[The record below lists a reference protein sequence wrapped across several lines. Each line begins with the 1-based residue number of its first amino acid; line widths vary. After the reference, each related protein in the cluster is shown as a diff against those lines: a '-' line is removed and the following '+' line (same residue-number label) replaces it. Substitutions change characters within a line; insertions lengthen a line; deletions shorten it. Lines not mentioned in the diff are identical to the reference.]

1 MKTVKIALLGFGT
14 VSQGTFNLLRDN
26 AELITNR
33 SDVHIE
39 ISKIFVRNPDKYKDI
54 TLPGTAQY
62 VTDIQ
67 DVLTDNSIS
76 IVVELMGGTTF
87 AKECVEAALKH
98 KKSVVTANKDLLAE
112 SGPYL
117 LDLAHKNGVDIRFE
131 ASVLGGIPIIKTLYD
146 SLGGNRITELVG
158 IMNGTTNFILSKMT
172 DEGLSYNDVLK
183 EAQALGY
190 AEADPTADVEGLD
203 AARKLAILASISF
216 NRRIFF
222 EDVSV
227 EGITKIDTEDIDFGK
242 EFGYN
247 IKLIGIAKETNK
259 GLSLN
264 VYPAFV
270 PLTHPLAS
278 VRGSYNAIYIKGNGI
293 DDAMFYGRGA
303 GSLPTGSSVVSD
315 IMEVAK
321 NIAFDSTGRF
331 KPFYF
336 DQKNIYA
343 PGKIESSYYIRLAV
357 DNKTGVLAKI
367 AAKMAEQKI
376 SVLSIVQR
384 NMDPETAVLAIVTSK
399 CPRSYILNLIDSFNS
414 LRSVQEVNSVI
425 RIMEA

>member
-14 VSQGTFNLLRDN
+14 VAQGTFNLLQEN

-33 SDVHIE
+33 TDVDIE
-39 ISKIFVRNPDKYKDI
+39 IAKIFVRNPDKYKNI
-54 TLPGTAQY
+54 TLPSHTTY
-62 VTDIQ
+62 VTNVEDIIN
-67 DVLTDNSIS
+67 DDSIS

-87 AKECVEAALKH
+87 AKDCVEAALKA

-112 SGPYL
+112 AGPYL
-117 LDLAHKNGVDIRFE
+117 LDLAHKNGVDLKFE
-131 ASVLGGIPIIKTLYD
+131 ASVLGGIPIIKTIYD

-172 DEGLSYNDVLK
+172 EEGLSYSDVLK
-183 EAQALGY
+183 EAQELGY

-222 EDVSV
+222 EDVTV
-227 EGITKIDTEDIDFGK
+227 EGITNIDTEDIDFGK

-247 IKLIGIAKETNK
+247 IKLIGSAKETSK

-278 VRGSYNAIYIKGNGI
+278 VRGSYNALYIKGNGI

-315 IMEVAK
+315 IMEVSK
-321 NIAFDSTGRF
+321 NIAFDATGHF
-331 KPFYF
+331 KPFYY

-343 PGKIESSYYIRLAV
+343 PGKVQSSYYIRLAV
-357 DNKTGVLAKI
+357 DNKMGVLAKI
-367 AAKMAEQKI
+367 SAKMAENKI

-399 CPRSYILNLIDSFNS
+399 CPRSYILNLIESFNS

-425 RIMEA
+425 RIMEV

>member
-14 VSQGTFNLLRDN
+14 VSQGTFNLLQDN
-26 AELITNR
+26 VDLITNR
-33 SDVHIE
+33 SGVTIE
-39 ISKIFVRNPDKYKDI
+39 ISKIFVRNPDKYTNI
-54 TLPGTAQY
+54 TLPSTAQY
-62 VTDIQ
+62 VTNID
-67 DVLTDNSIS
+67 DVLNDESIA

-87 AKECVEAALKH
+87 AKDCVEAALKH
-98 KKSVVTANKDLLAE
+98 GKSIVTANKDLLAE
-112 SGPYL
+112 AGPYL
-117 LDLAHKNGVDIRFE
+117 FDLAYKNHVDLRFE
-131 ASVLGGIPIIKTLYD
+131 ASVLGGIPIIRTLYD

-172 DEGLSYNDVLK
+172 DEGLSYGDVLK
-183 EAQALGY
+183 EAQDLGY

-222 EDVSV
+222 EDVTV
-227 EGITKIDTEDIDFGK
+227 EGITKIDTEDISFGK

-247 IKLIGIAKETNK
+247 IKLIGIAKESSK

-315 IMEVAK
+315 IMEVAQ
-321 NIAFDSTGRF
+321 NVAFESTGRF

-336 DQKNIYA
+336 DQKNIYS
-343 PGKIESSYYIRLAV
+343 PGKIQSSYYMRLAV

-367 AAKMAEQKI
+367 ATKLAEQKI

-384 NMDPETAVLAIVTSK
+384 NKDPETAVLAIVTSK
-399 CPRSYILNLIDSFNS
+399 CPHSYILNLIDSFNS
-414 LRSVQEVNSVI
+414 LRSVKDVCSVI

>member
-1 MKTVKIALLGFGT
+1 MKTVKITLLGFGT
-14 VSQGTFNLLRDN
+14 VSQGTFNLLQDN
-26 AELITNR
+26 VDLITNR
-33 SDVHIE
+33 SGVTIE
-39 ISKIFVRNPDKYKDI
+39 ISKIFVRNPDKYTNI
-54 TLPGTAQY
+54 TLPSTAQY
-62 VTDIQ
+62 VTNID
-67 DVLTDNSIS
+67 DVLNDESIA

-87 AKECVEAALKH
+87 AKDCVEAALKH
-98 KKSVVTANKDLLAE
+98 GKSVVTANKDLLAE
-112 SGPYL
+112 AGPYL
-117 LDLAHKNGVDIRFE
+117 FDLAYKNHVDLRFE
-131 ASVLGGIPIIKTLYD
+131 ASVLGGIPIIRTLYD

-172 DEGLSYNDVLK
+172 DEGLSYGDVLK
-183 EAQALGY
+183 EAQDLGY

-222 EDVSV
+222 EDVTV
-227 EGITKIDTEDIDFGK
+227 EGITKIDTEDISFGK

-247 IKLIGIAKETNK
+247 IKLIGIAKESSK

-321 NIAFDSTGRF
+321 NVAFESTGRF

-336 DQKNIYA
+336 DQKNIYS
-343 PGKIESSYYIRLAV
+343 PGKIQSSYYMRLAV

-367 AAKMAEQKI
+367 ATKLAEQKI

-384 NMDPETAVLAIVTSK
+384 NKDPETAVLAIVTSK
-399 CPRSYILNLIDSFNS
+399 CPHSYILNLIDSFNS
-414 LRSVQEVNSVI
+414 LRSVKDVCSVI

>member
-14 VSQGTFNLLRDN
+14 VSQGTFNLLQDN
-26 AELITNR
+26 ADLITNR
-33 SDVHIE
+33 SGVTIE
-39 ISKIFVRNPDKYKDI
+39 ISKIFVRNPDKYTNI
-54 TLPGTAQY
+54 TLPSTAQY
-62 VTDIQ
+62 VTNID
-67 DVLTDNSIS
+67 DVLNDESIA

-87 AKECVEAALKH
+87 AKDCVEAALKH
-98 KKSVVTANKDLLAE
+98 GKSVVTANKDLLAE
-112 SGPYL
+112 AGPYL
-117 LDLAHKNGVDIRFE
+117 FDLAYKNHVDLRFE
-131 ASVLGGIPIIKTLYD
+131 ASVLGGIPIIRTLYD

-172 DEGLSYNDVLK
+172 DEGLSYGDVLK
-183 EAQALGY
+183 EAQDLGY

-222 EDVSV
+222 EDVTV
-227 EGITKIDTEDIDFGK
+227 EGITKIDTEDISFGK

-247 IKLIGIAKETNK
+247 IKLIGIAKESSK

-321 NIAFDSTGRF
+321 NVAFESTGRF

-336 DQKNIYA
+336 DQKNIYS
-343 PGKIESSYYIRLAV
+343 PGKIQSSYYMRLAV

-367 AAKMAEQKI
+367 ATKLAEQKI

-384 NMDPETAVLAIVTSK
+384 NKDPETAVLAIVTYK
-399 CPRSYILNLIDSFNS
+399 CPHSYILNLIDSFNS
-414 LRSVQEVNSVI
+414 LRSVKDVSSVI